1 MDQFS
6 RILVRATN
14 WVGDAVMSIP
24 ALEAIRTR
32 FPAAHISILARPW
45 VADVYR
51 GAPFCD
57 RILLYH
63 PKPGFGDLRAKW
75 RLSRVLKGIGF
86 DLAILLPNSFDA
98 ALVPFLA
105 GIPRRVGYARDGR
118 RLLLT
123 DAVAKP
129 VAGEIPV
136 HERFYYLELLRRAG
150 FVSKLPAD
158 APIQLRVTPR
168 SYEMPVIGLSPG
180 AAYGTAKR
188 WLPESFASTAVTLA
202 SRWVGSRVIVFG
214 TKDEADVCDRVA
226 ALIRKQGVAAESLG
240 GKTDLYEF
248 MEHAAACRVFVT
260 NDNGAMHIVSA
271 LGVPTVAVFG
281 ATRHSTTGPT
291 GDRSVVV
298 RQAVDCSPYPNPCLL
313 RECPIDHR
321 CMSAVTPERVV
332 TEALKIVG

>member
-1 MDQFS
+1 LDQFS

-24 ALEAIRTR
+24 ALEAIRAR
-32 FPAAHISILARPW
+32 FPKAHITILAKPW

-51 GAPFCD
+51 GAAFCD
-57 RILLYH
+57 RILIYH
-63 PKPGFGDLRAKW
+63 PQRGFGDFRAKW

-105 GIPRRVGYARDGR
+105 GIPKRIGYARDGR
-118 RLLLT
+118 GLLLT
-123 DAVAKP
+123 DAVARP
-129 VAGEIPV
+129 AAGEIPV

-150 FVSKLPAD
+150 FLSALPAD
-158 APIQLRVTPR
+158 APIHLRVTPHY
-168 SYEMPVIGLSPG
+168 YEMPVIGLSPG

-188 WLPESFASTAVTLA
+188 WLPESFASTAVSLA
-202 SRWVGSRVIVFG
+202 SHWKGSRAIVFG
-214 TKDEADVCDRVA
+214 TQGEADVCEQVA
-226 ALIRKQGVAAESLG
+226 ELIRRRGVAAESLG
-240 GKTDLYEF
+240 GKTNLYEF

-260 NDNGAMHIVSA
+260 NDNGAMHLVSA

-281 ATRHSTTGPT
+281 ATRHLTTGPT
-291 GDRSVVV
+291 GDRAVVV
-298 RQAVDCSPYPNPCLL
+298 RQTVDCSPYPHPCLL